1 MCVVMNLE
9 RRMDRRRWMELM
21 CANALR
27 ALAPEVEFLCATE
40 QNELRIEDDTVAS
53 ARDFA
58 RSAPLSKTRSN
69 RCRMRPTQFRKVSSW
84 GQARTDVVG
93 RGHAGFTLRP

>member
-9 RRMDRRRWMELM
+9 RRMHRRRWMELM

-27 ALAPEVEFLCATE
+27 ALAPEVEFLCAVE

-69 RCRMRPTQFRKVSSW
+69 RCCN
-84 GQARTDVVG
+84 ATDSVQKSVFMG
-93 RGHAGFTLRP
+93 SGLY